1 MKQSRILIVLL
12 AVLLLGA
19 LPVRAASAYVVDDAG
34 LLTQDELLS
43 LEEEAKALSDAWGL
57 DVVIVTTW
65 SLDGRSAQSW
75 ANDYYDSHGY
85 GQGPTYSGLL
95 LLLAMEDRDW
105 AVSTCGNAISILPDA
120 AIDRLMEQV
129 LPDLSDGAYYAG
141 FRAFLQNLPDY
152 FQPYQEDPITSYPE
166 PGADSQNR
174 VHMLPGQIHLGWLIG
189 LSLAVAGISVG
200 IMAAAMKTAV
210 PQNTAGYYLDP
221 GSFHLYQSRD
231 WFLYSRT
238 SRARRSE
245 SSASGSGH
253 RSGGSSHR
261 SSGGRSHGGRSGK
274 F

>member
-12 AVLLLGA
+12 VVLLLGA

-43 LEEEAKALSDAWGL
+43 LDDEAKALSDAWGL

-85 GQGPTYSGLL
+85 GQGPTYSGVL

-120 AIDRLMEQV
+120 AIDRLMELV
-129 LPDLSDGAYYAG
+129 LPQLSDGAYYAG
-141 FRAFLQNLPDY
+141 FRAFLQNLPEY

-166 PGADSQNR
+166 PGADSQDR
-174 VHMLPGQIHLGWLIG
+174 VHMLPGRIHLGWLIG

-200 IMAAAMKTAV
+200 IMAAAMKTAA

-238 SRARRSE
+238 SRVRRSE
-245 SSASGSGH
+245 SSSSGSGH